1 MVIVDS
7 PGIGDSE
14 QTNKIVL
21 DYLPRAYAFI
31 YVLNSSNAGGLQE
44 DRVSKKINKAML
56 SPSDALDIGR
66 VVRVR
71 VRWCCVIEKNTSL
84 SQPRAPFVQYHKW
97 VLVNG

>member
-44 DRVSKKINKAML
+44 DRVSKK
-56 SPSDALDIGR
+56 
-66 VVRVR
+66 
-71 VRWCCVIEKNTSL
+71 
-84 SQPRAPFVQYHKW
+84 
-97 VLVNG
+97 